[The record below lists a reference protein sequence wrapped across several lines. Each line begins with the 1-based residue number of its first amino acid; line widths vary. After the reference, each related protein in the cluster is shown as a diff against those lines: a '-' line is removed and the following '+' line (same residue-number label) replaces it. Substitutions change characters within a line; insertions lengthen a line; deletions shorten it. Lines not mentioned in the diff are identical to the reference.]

1 MARPKR
7 SVIAGGRVDFFS
19 ASSQLYDMF
28 KNLLAILRRIVGKV
42 NNDAIGILAYGSL
55 IEDPGEPITQLLI
68 KRIDTVTPF
77 PVEYARTSRTRGNAP
92 TLIPFES
99 GVQVKAQILVLRPE
113 TSVQLASNILYQ
125 RETRQTERPYNRPN
139 ETDITSGTV
148 LVEELTNLN
157 NIQTVLYTKIGSNIP
172 NLTAHYLAT
181 NAIASAR
188 GSAGETRKDGI
199 SYLINAKRNGIE
211 TSISG
216 SYEEEILR
224 LTATTSLE
232 DAYHR
237 CRESNS

>member
-1 MARPKR
+1 
-7 SVIAGGRVDFFS
+7 
-19 ASSQLYDMF
+19 MF
-28 KNLLAILRRIVGKV
+28 KYLSALLRRIMRKP
-42 NNDAIGILAYGSL
+42 NDDVIGILAYGSL
-55 IEDPGEPITQLLI
+55 IEDPGERITQLLI
-68 KRIDTVTPF
+68 NRIDTVTPF

-99 GVQVKAQILVLRPE
+99 GAQVKAQILVLRAE
-113 TSVQLASNILYQ
+113 TSVQVASNILYQ
-125 RETRQTERPYNRPN
+125 RETRQTERNYARPN
-139 ETDITSGTV
+139 ETNITSGTV
-148 LVEELTNLN
+148 LVEELTNFE
-157 NIQTVLYTKIGSNIP
+157 NIKTVLYTKIGSNIP

-224 LTATTSLE
+224 LTESNSLE

-237 CRESNS
+237 CRESAN